1 MSSDTLAGL
10 ARHFLE
16 LEPSY
21 KVFSIISA
29 LCCIPALVTAIIYF
43 SWVSKQEND
52 PKGCTKLGLRTL
64 SNLADEHAECYSEG
78 SRQNHGTN
86 RWRVKSL
93 WIYPVKSCRG
103 VELSQGTVI
112 STGMQYDRQF
122 SFARLQGGF
131 PASSNMTDPAAGDEW
146 KWKFITQR
154 ERPQLAQLRTEVWVP
169 DPSLSTYSPDQANV
183 QSSGVVI
190 IKFPIE
196 DGLWGWMSDVSVRLG
211 GRAFERSLQVPFNPT
226 EKQIKEQG
234 YPKEKMTIW
243 KDSPPSLMIAST
255 TPSRSSPV
263 MKELSRFLNI
273 SGSLGLFRVAD
284 EREVYRCAPRKE
296 ELGYQ
301 SMVGF
306 QDAYP
311 LHILNL
317 ASVRDV
323 GKRLIKGSPRLSA
336 LRFRCNILI
345 TGPEAYDED
354 NWKRIKIG
362 ESEYYVCCR
371 TARCGLPNVDQI
383 TGVRDKTE
391 PFQTLRSYRAIDPG
405 AGKNAC
411 LGMQMVPALEGSTIK
426 VGDLIEVLETGEHYY
441 LKQ

>member
-1 MSSDTLAGL
+1 M
-10 ARHFLE
+10 
-16 LEPSY
+16 
-21 KVFSIISA
+21 
-29 LCCIPALVTAIIYF
+29 
-43 SWVSKQEND
+43 
-52 PKGCTKLGLRTL
+52 
-64 SNLADEHAECYSEG
+64 
-78 SRQNHGTN
+78 
-86 RWRVKSL
+86 
-93 WIYPVKSCRG
+93 
-103 VELSQGTVI
+103 I